1 MLRVTPGAR
10 ADRGLLQA
18 SAPSSSVTPANTSL
32 PDLTAT
38 QAIARLC
45 ARDVTSVEYVQALF
59 DRYDSGGFECLN
71 AFVSLNRTKVKL
83 KSHAIM
89 QLQCNWTACADGS
102 SGLGLRPAYQTVNA
116 THVLIAS
123 CGPPSTD
130 NASDLACLLLLQLSP
145 LGSRHTVTEACT
157 Q

>member
-1 MLRVTPGAR
+1 MPTSAVYYAYAQVVRMTVGAR

-38 QAIARLC
+38 QAIAMLC

-71 AFVSLNRTKVKL
+71 AFISLNRTKVKPCMY
-83 KSHAIM
+83 A
-89 QLQCNWTACADGS
+89 
-102 SGLGLRPAYQTVNA
+102 LGLLSLFAAEARLPDCPGCTCP
-116 THVLIAS
+116 L
-123 CGPPSTD
+123 
-130 NASDLACLLLLQLSP
+130 CLLWVP
-145 LGSRHTVTEACT
+145 KH
-157 Q
+157 